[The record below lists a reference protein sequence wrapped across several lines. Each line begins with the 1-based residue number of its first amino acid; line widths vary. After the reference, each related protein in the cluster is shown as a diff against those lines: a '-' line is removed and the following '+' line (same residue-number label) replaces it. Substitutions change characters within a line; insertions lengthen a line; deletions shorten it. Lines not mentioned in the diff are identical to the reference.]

1 MLSNIIEQQLGI
13 NTSDAGLGRAS
24 RQHAENLRAR
34 DAIMPPKRE
43 SRKEKTRDP
52 PMALGSVAYGL
63 PTLALTRRT
72 LDVQVR

>member
-1 MLSNIIEQQLGI
+1 MKIAREHS
-13 NTSDAGLGRAS
+13 
-24 RQHAENLRAR
+24 ENLRAR
-34 DAIMPPKRE
+34 EAIMPPRRE
-43 SRKEKTRDP
+43 SRKEKARDP